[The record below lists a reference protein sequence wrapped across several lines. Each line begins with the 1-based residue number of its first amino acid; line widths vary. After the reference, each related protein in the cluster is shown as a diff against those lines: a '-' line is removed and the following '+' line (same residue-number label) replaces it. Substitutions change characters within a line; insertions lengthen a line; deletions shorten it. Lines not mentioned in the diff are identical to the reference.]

1 MTPVSEPI
9 APASR
14 RSPTLLLVIAI
25 VILLGQI
32 VREERIIKNL
42 KTQSNVSQDEIEKR
56 ATEIANQR
64 LAGRREDVVRA
75 AQWLQDFYR
84 SDDGLKRTDGL
95 WNATARQVDAEAI
108 GAWIFDVYL
117 KARIAGKSDEEARQ
131 SVADAIRGTDEW
143 RRAHGK

>member
-1 MTPVSEPI
+1 VSEPTA
-9 APASR
+9 APSR
-14 RSPTLLLVIAI
+14 RSPTVLLVIAI

-32 VREERIIKNL
+32 VREERLIQNL
-42 KTQSNVSQDEIEKR
+42 RTQSGLSQDEIDKR

-64 LAGRREDVVRA
+64 LQGHREDVVRA

-95 WNATARQVDAEAI
+95 WNASQRQVDTEAI

-117 KARIAGKSDEEARQ
+117 KARIDGKSDDEARQ
-131 SVADAIRGTDEW
+131 AVAEAIRGTDEW
-143 RRAHGK
+143 RRVHGK